1 MKKILILMLT
11 IMLFLAGCA
20 SGGESPSEDAT
31 DAGVFSDISSEEI
44 LSSQESSESS
54 EEIISS
60 EPSSIEESSETV
72 SSEEPSSVEPSSEE
86 ASLEESASEP
96 EISEPDEPV
105 EEYRLNLNPLTGLYD
120 VTDGGKGKRPVAIMV
135 NNIEYSLPQYGIYTA
150 DIIFEMP
157 AEGGLTR
164 FMAMYADYTAVP
176 KVCSVRSC
184 RKYFPAMSEGFDAV
198 YVNCGM
204 NNVIRDYVRSLN
216 LTNYDAYFDSRLFER
231 DQDRLN
237 AGYAYEHTLYFDGP
251 RLPEIMERDGKR
263 TDIESDKQG
272 AFFNFNDI
280 KKPVNPSNTVCEY
293 VRVDFGYNESG
304 FTYDKESNKYLKDFN
319 GDPQIDG
326 NNESQLAFTN
336 LIILETEIGNDVN
349 GMHRDVNWHGGSDHY
364 GYYVSNGYVQKITWS
379 KASEE
384 SKLMLFDLNGNPL
397 SINCG
402 NSYISVG
409 FEGET
414 YFSK

>member
-1 MKKILILMLT
+1 MKKLLILMLT
-11 IMLFLAGCA
+11 IMLFLVGCA
-20 SGGESPSEDAT
+20 SGDGEISSVPSEDVT
-31 DAGVFSDISSEEI
+31 DAGAFSEILSEEG
-44 LSSQESSESS
+44 LSSQESSE
-54 EEIISS
+54 IISE
-60 EPSSIEESSETV
+60 EPSSIEESSEIL
-72 SSEEPSSVEPSSEE
+72 SSEESSSEESSSEE
-86 ASLEESASEP
+86 ASKEESSAEPEVSEP
-96 EISEPDEPV
+96 PV

-198 YVNCGM
+198 YINCGM
-204 NNVIRDYVRSLN
+204 NDVIRDYVKSLN
-216 LTNYDAYFDSRLFER
+216 LTNYDAYFDSRLFAR

-237 AGYAYEHTLYFDGP
+237 SGYAYEHTLYFDGP
-251 RLPEIMERDGKR
+251 RLPEIMAKDGAR

-280 KKPVNPSNTVCEY
+280 NNPVNPSDTVCEY

-319 GDPQIDG
+319 GDAQIDG

-384 SKLMLFDLNGNPL
+384 SKLMLFDLDGNPL

-409 FEGET
+409 FIGET